1 MVHVHP
7 TMSSMDLGACVLR
20 DMLVKDV
27 ARGARAATQVM
38 TCSQVSNLVVL
49 NTCYNNGACAP
60 YNVKYGFRCMCPQGY
75 AGERCNQRGESCYQ
89 GKDMYTS

>member
-7 TMSSMDLGACVLR
+7 TMSSMDLGVCVLR

-27 ARGARAATQVM
+27 ARGERAATQVK
-38 TCSQVSNLVVL
+38 TCTQVSNLVVL

-75 AGERCNQRGESCYQ
+75 AGERCSQRGESCYP
-89 GKDMYTS
+89 DNDLYTS